1 MKKFLFIVPVIMVAS
16 CYAYSNDN
24 GSFMND
30 VSNLARKM
38 LPTYRS
44 LSTCTPAENEYFKV
58 YGKFGDKCHFKYVNY
73 DCYVPMSVAQQ
84 VSKNSVKGA
93 QDAINGT
100 FSTRAITPEAK
111 YNESILNNRNYCK
124 QY

>member
-1 MKKFLFIVPVIMVAS
+1 MVAS
-16 CYAYSNDN
+16 CCAYSNDN

-73 DCYVPMSVAQQ
+73 IAMYLC
-84 VSKNSVKGA
+84 
-93 QDAINGT
+93 
-100 FSTRAITPEAK
+100 
-111 YNESILNNRNYCK
+111 L
-124 QY
+124 